1 MRLALILSFLILGL
15 NFSFGQTYGN
25 FFFGYKYQNYK
36 GLNTKFD
43 FNKGGVFL
51 ESKVYKSKPEDTD
64 DTTKLVTNISKYKNH
79 IFVIDTIYDFNDIQT
94 NGKQKLFR
102 LVDKLTKEKLYYV
115 YEYSERDFYYLMTEY
130 GKGGFDEFYESEIER
145 SVDDFTGEI
154 EIKNS
159 LLSPVGTIIKYI
171 VKGKS
176 TYYLRF
182 SIESEGIYRG
192 NGVSVLFTDGTKW
205 IRPSEKVEVIYNDG
219 FENKAFITLTIA
231 DLSVFSSKV
240 IKKIRLY
247 IHDKEV
253 EKSEG
258 DKFKNLVSVVL
269 GKK

>member
-1 MRLALILSFLILGL
+1 MRLALILSFLAFGG

-25 FFFGYKYQNYK
+25 FFFGYKYKNYK
-36 GLNTKFD
+36 GLNAKFD
-43 FNKGGVFL
+43 FNKGGIFL
-51 ESKVYKSKPEDTD
+51 ETKVYKSKPEDTD
-64 DTTKLVTNISKYKNH
+64 DTTKLVTNISKFKNH
-79 IFVIDTIYDFNDIQT
+79 IFVIDSIYDFNDIQT

-130 GKGGFDEFYESEIER
+130 GKGGYDEFFESEVER

-154 EIKNS
+154 KIQNS

-171 VKGKS
+171 KKGKI

-182 SIESEGIYRG
+182 SIGSEGIYRG
-192 NGVSVLFTDGTKW
+192 SGVSVLFTDGTKW
-205 IRPSEKVEVIYNDG
+205 IRPNEKVEVIYNDG
-219 FENKAFITLTIA
+219 FENKAFITLSPT
-231 DLSVFSSKV
+231 DLAIFSSKI

-247 IHDKEV
+247 IHDTDV

-258 DKFKNLVSVVL
+258 DKFKNLVSVVV